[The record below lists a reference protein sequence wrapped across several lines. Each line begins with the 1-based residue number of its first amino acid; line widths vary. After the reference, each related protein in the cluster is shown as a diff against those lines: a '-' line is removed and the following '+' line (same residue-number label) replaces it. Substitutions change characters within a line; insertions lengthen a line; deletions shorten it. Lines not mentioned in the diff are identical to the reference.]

1 MKTRMIVMLSIGMM
15 MLHARAFAASA
26 PEQMLEKIHWFGQ
39 ATVKIEMDEKSL
51 YVDPLQLEKDDPAD
65 FILITHVHDDHCSPN
80 DIRKVM
86 KDSTVFFAPKDVAA
100 KLQEQFPQATIIAVA
115 PGATQQ
121 QDGLTIEA
129 VPAYNM
135 TKTQFHPKANN
146 WVGYLL
152 TIDGV
157 KIYHFGDTERIPE
170 MKNIVCDIALLP
182 LGQKY
187 TMNSVQEAA
196 DAALDVR
203 ANIAI
208 PIHYGLYEGKAAD
221 ADAFAALL
229 KGKITVVIKP
239 NE

>member
-1 MKTRMIVMLSIGMM
+1 
-15 MLHARAFAASA
+15 
-26 PEQMLEKIHWFGQ
+26 
-39 ATVKIEMDEKSL
+39 
-51 YVDPLQLEKDDPAD
+51 
-65 FILITHVHDDHCSPN
+65 
-80 DIRKVM
+80 
-86 KDSTVFFAPKDVAA
+86 
-100 KLQEQFPQATIIAVA
+100 
-115 PGATQQ
+115 
-121 QDGLTIEA
+121 
-129 VPAYNM
+129 M

-196 DAALDVR
+196 DAALDAR
-203 ANIAI
+203 AKIAI